1 MKTKDFLIVALAPL
15 PVLLISLFGN
25 MFIEGWNWKWNDFI
39 FAWVV
44 IATATFVFRLIVT
57 RKFANFAY
65 TAGAGL
71 AVLTG
76 FLVTWISAAVQII
89 GHENPANVLYLG
101 VILTGLTGVGLAR
114 FQPAGMAK
122 AAFATA
128 GVTFL
133 VPVVAVIFWPTDFSP
148 GIPQVFLLNGFFVL
162 MFAGSGLLFRHAA
175 GNGARL
181 LASPICP
188 P

>member
-1 MKTKDFLIVALAPL
+1 MKTKDFLIVALAPFA
-15 PVLLISLFGN
+15 LLWIPLVGIMVS
-25 MFIEGWNWKWNDFI
+25 EEWKWTFSDFV
-39 FAWVV
+39 FGWVV
-44 IATATFVFRLIVT
+44 MATATFVFRLIVS

-65 TAGAGL
+65 KAGAGL

-89 GHENPANVLYLG
+89 GHENPANMLYLA
-101 VILTGLTGVGLAR
+101 VILTGLVGTGLAR

-148 GIPQVFLLNGFFVL
+148 GIPRVFILNGVFVA
-162 MFAGSGLLFRHAA
+162 MFASSGLFFRHAA

-181 LASPICP
+181 LASPTCP

>member
-1 MKTKDFLIVALAPL
+1 MKTNDFLIVALAPFA
-15 PVLLISLFGN
+15 LLWIPLVGN
-25 MFIEGWNWKWNDFI
+25 MFIEGWNWKWNDFV
-39 FAWVV
+39 FGWVV
-44 IATATFVFRLIVT
+44 IATAIFVFRLIVT

-65 TAGAGL
+65 KAGAGL

-89 GHENPANVLYLG
+89 GHENPANMLYLA
-101 VILTGLTGVGLAR
+101 VILTGLVGTGLAR

-148 GIPQVFLLNGFFVL
+148 GIPQVFMLNGFFVL
-162 MFAGSGLLFRHAA
+162 MFASSGLFFRQASNRT
-175 GNGARL
+175 NGSSVATP
-181 LASPICP
+181 A
-188 P
+188 